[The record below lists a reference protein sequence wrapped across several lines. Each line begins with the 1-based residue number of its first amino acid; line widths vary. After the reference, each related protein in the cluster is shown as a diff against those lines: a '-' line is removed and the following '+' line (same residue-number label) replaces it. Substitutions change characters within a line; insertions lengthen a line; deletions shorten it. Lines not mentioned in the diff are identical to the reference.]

1 MLTQKRFVSVTALAV
16 AILASVAQTVATPTL
31 TISTPP
37 GAPGSSLSAQ
47 ASPTPAPPAPSTV
60 TLLLIGNDDR
70 PLPGVR
76 VIGYIEQVAE
86 HIVSS
91 LPETT
96 SDAHGRITIP
106 NLRANQSL
114 MLAAAHPRHL
124 IDDLAIPPATNDRV
138 VRWKLKSA
146 LPAARGRVIDA
157 LTQQPIATARI
168 QGQSY
173 PDHDG
178 SRVDVKEW
186 LSPSVNPDGSFVVN
200 SINPAWRTTLQVTAP
215 GYVSTPVQIPAS
227 EAPPNQPP
235 FTYALVRGLR
245 VSGKITDPNGLFAG
259 ASYIA
264 LSCRHAQHTGYEST
278 EVVRIHSHGNT
289 YDLQRPGYAEPESY
303 NLTTP
308 IPAPI
313 PFSIGEL
320 PAGPVTLSLYIS
332 GPQIPSSIFGS
343 STYGARPKG
352 EDPSASISATI
363 TLELAADRDEVVIYA
378 GPPPDAPLV
387 DVVFI
392 VPSGQMAAEGELLVE
407 HTTKQ
412 QMGCFRMG
420 VDSARFPVKNG
431 HALVRLP
438 SAGWISLHDTFL
450 NGYRFAPN
458 RQKTSIHVDGPRQEF
473 VVELVPAAALD
484 VNVVLPPATVAPE
497 LHAETADIRY
507 ELLSLHNR
515 SDAPARWYKHN
526 SQTYVL
532 RTDEETRIHALP
544 PHQTYR
550 ILAWSGAYFATSD
563 EVTLATAPS
572 PLAVHFTAGVV
583 LQGRITDSEDR
594 PVAAL
599 PLRLECNNQTIELG
613 STDANG
619 GFVIPHFNPNLFFP
633 QWLRIPAHSAH
644 RPADILLNQQT
655 PLELGVKLT
664 RGHVVSG
671 VLLDSNS
678 GLPLAGIELHAYGWN
693 RKPSDVDSGLLPT
706 LAPNYPVDG
715 PTDQAGRFR
724 FSNLPDGLVGLS
736 VGYSSH
742 KVDFTTSK
750 LLRGDQ
756 AEPLTKNPNNDCI
769 SLDFP
774 SAANASLDLRVYSG
788 ERK

>member
-1 MLTQKRFVSVTALAV
+1 MLTQKRFVTVTALAIV
-16 AILASVAQTVATPTL
+16 LLAWVAQAVETPTL

-37 GAPGSSLSAQ
+37 GAPGSSLAAQ

-96 SDAHGRITIP
+96 SDVHGRITIS

-114 MLAAAHPRHL
+114 MLAAAHARHL

-146 LPAARGRVIDA
+146 LPATRGRVIDA
-157 LTQQPIATARI
+157 LTQQPIPTARI

-173 PDHDG
+173 PDHDEG
-178 SRVDVKEW
+178 RVDVQKW
-186 LSPSVNPDGSFVVN
+186 LSPSVNSDGSFVVT
-200 SINPAWRTTLQVTAP
+200 SINPAWRTTLQITAP
-215 GYVSTPVQIPAS
+215 GYVSVPVQIRTGGESPD
-227 EAPPNQPP
+227 QPP
-235 FTYALVRGLR
+235 VTYALVRGLR
-245 VSGKITDPNGLFAG
+245 ISGKITDPNGLLAG
-259 ASYIA
+259 ARYVY
-264 LSCRHAQHTGYEST
+264 LSCRHGQHSPYSST
-278 EVVRIHSHGNT
+278 DVVSIHSHGNT
-289 YDLQRPGYAEPESY
+289 YDLRRPGYAELESY
-303 NLTTP
+303 NQPTP
-308 IPAPI
+308 IPATI

-320 PAGPVTLSLYIS
+320 PAGPVTLSLSIYS
-332 GPQIPSSIFGS
+332 PQILPSIFGS
-343 STYGARPKG
+343 STSPALLMG
-352 EDPSASISATI
+352 EAPSARVSANL

-458 RQKTSIHVDGPRQEF
+458 RQKTSMRVDGPRQEI
-473 VVELVPAAALD
+473 VVELVPAASLD
-484 VNVVLPPATVAPE
+484 VKVILPPATVAPE

-507 ELLSLHNR
+507 ELLSLHNK

-532 RTDEETRIHALP
+532 RTDGETRIHALP

-633 QWLRIPAHSAH
+633 QWLRIPSHSEH

-693 RKPSDVDSGLLPT
+693 LGRVSEITVKP
-706 LAPNYPVDG
+706 
-715 PTDQAGRFR
+715 
-724 FSNLPDGLVGLS
+724 
-736 VGYSSH
+736 
-742 KVDFTTSK
+742 
-750 LLRGDQ
+750 
-756 AEPLTKNPNNDCI
+756 
-769 SLDFP
+769 
-774 SAANASLDLRVYSG
+774 
-788 ERK
+788 